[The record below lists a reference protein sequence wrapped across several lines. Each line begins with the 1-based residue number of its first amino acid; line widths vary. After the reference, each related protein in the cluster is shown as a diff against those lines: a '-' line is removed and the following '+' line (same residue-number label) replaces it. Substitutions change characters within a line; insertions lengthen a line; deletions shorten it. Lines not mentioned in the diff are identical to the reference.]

1 MSDEKDLGFKV
12 SDRRLFNPDGTPR
25 EIEPESAP
33 SAPAQ
38 PEAPAAGGPPAAA
51 SGPQFTREPAT
62 EAAAG
67 PDAAFG
73 DPGGHEE
80 DEMTEFMAAL
90 MNIAS
95 PAFIYLGLADHPATG
110 RPQIDLGAAQQ
121 YIEILAILR
130 EKTKGNLTRSEED
143 FFEGILA
150 DMRMQFVALKNQG
163 LGARG

>member
-38 PEAPAAGGPPAAA
+38 PEASPAASAGE
-51 SGPQFTREPAT
+51 PQFTREPAP
-62 EAAAG
+62 EAAFG

-73 DPGGHEE
+73 GAGGREE
-80 DEMTEFMAAL
+80 DEMTEFMAAI

-121 YIEILAILR
+121 YIEILAVLR